1 MVTSMEGGVRRPSA
15 AKMGTSM
22 GQNCP
27 ANHMNVYRER
37 ESIRVYIYINIVYI
51 YIYGYTLILSGRT
64 TPWVELIA
72 MDRYRFQD

>member
-27 ANHMNVYRER
+27 ANHMNVYIERER
-37 ESIRVYIYINIVYI
+37 VLEYVYIYIYINII
-51 YIYGYTLILSGRT
+51 YIYTGIHS
-64 TPWVELIA
+64 
-72 MDRYRFQD
+72 F